1 MKKTLLIFILSS
13 TFLLAKQNLK
23 FEIVE
28 KNSDS
33 IRILIT
39 KEKKIEKIETN
50 TISRKNDFKMYVVK
64 EGDTL
69 SLISKKFQVSIDYLV
84 KINNLKNRNL
94 ISVNQKL
101 VISK

>member
-39 KEKKIEKIETN
+39 KEKKIEKIEPN

-94 ISVNQKL
+94 ISIHQKL